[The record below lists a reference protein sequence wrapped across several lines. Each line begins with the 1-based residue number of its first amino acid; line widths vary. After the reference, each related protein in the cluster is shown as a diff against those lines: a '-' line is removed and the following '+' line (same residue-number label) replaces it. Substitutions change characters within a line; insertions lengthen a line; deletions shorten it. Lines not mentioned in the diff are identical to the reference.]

1 MPTTVERPKPFLLP
15 QFCKGCGRCIE
26 ACAKHCIEAGTEINP
41 ETGLVPVVMHL
52 EDCSACGL
60 CMSACP
66 EPYGL
71 APEPATA
78 TDFELEDPA
87 ALFGPRAVPPE
98 RPEPIPDTRVPLP
111 ATRPLVVKGTYAS
124 SIGALLAGCRH
135 FFGYPITP
143 STEGAELMAQ
153 LLPKLD
159 GVFVQAVSEVATVNM
174 MYGCGGGGLRAMT
187 FTSSPGFSLMLEGI
201 SYMVGAELPGVF
213 VNVMRGGPGLG
224 NIAPEQADIKLA
236 CRGLGHGNTHAVVLT
251 PSTPQEMLD
260 LTMLAFDLSL
270 KYRNPV
276 VLLCDGYLG
285 QMTGKVTLP
294 TEMTLPGMPEWAVC
308 GDRAHRRNLIAS
320 IQLNEADLEKH
331 NHHLDRKYAEIA
343 ANEQRAD
350 LFCCEDAEVLVVA
363 CNTPSRMAK
372 GAVETLRGRGV
383 KAGLFRPL
391 TLWPFPVRH
400 LEGLLERAQRLVVV
414 EASSGGQLED
424 ELRLALSKAGL
435 AHPPIEHVR
444 HAGGV
449 LPQQNEIVE
458 RVVVPRAA
466 ARPEGVPA

>member
-1 MPTTVERPKPFLLP
+1 M
-15 QFCKGCGRCIE
+15 G
-26 ACAKHCIEAGTEINP
+26 
-41 ETGLVPVVMHL
+41 
-52 EDCSACGL
+52 
-60 CMSACP
+60 
-66 EPYGL
+66 
-71 APEPATA
+71 
-78 TDFELEDPA
+78 
-87 ALFGPRAVPPE
+87 
-98 RPEPIPDTRVPLP
+98 
-111 ATRPLVVKGTYAS
+111 
-124 SIGALLAGCRH
+124 
-135 FFGYPITP
+135 
-143 STEGAELMAQ
+143 
-153 LLPKLD
+153 
-159 GVFVQAVSEVATVNM
+159 
-174 MYGCGGGGLRAMT
+174 
-187 FTSSPGFSLMLEGI
+187 
-201 SYMVGAELPGVF
+201 
-213 VNVMRGGPGLG
+213 
-224 NIAPEQADIKLA
+224 
-236 CRGLGHGNTHAVVLT
+236 
-251 PSTPQEMLD
+251 
-260 LTMLAFDLSL
+260 
-270 KYRNPV
+270 
-276 VLLCDGYLG
+276 DGYLG

-350 LFCCEDAEVLVVA
+350 LFRCEDAEVLVVA

-424 ELRLALSKAGL
+424 ELRLALSKASL